1 MMMMIIII
9 IIIIK
14 KHLSHKVWGW
24 RMGLQDPGLG
34 PEVGS
39 CRNIMYWT
47 FEFHKTRKVY
57 NALDEHTNDSASG
70 A

>member
-1 MMMMIIII
+1 
-9 IIIIK
+9 
-14 KHLSHKVWGW
+14 
-24 RMGLQDPGLG
+24 MGLQDPGLG